1 MPQSLLLGFN
11 TLSPGSKS
19 NIIYLTYI
27 RNKYKY
33 QRMSKLLNSL
43 GFDKKPSETTV
54 VVAMSGGVDSSTVAG
69 MMKNEGYKVIGITL
83 KLYDDGKEV
92 AASKQCCSGQDIMDA
107 KRVANKLDI
116 EHKILY
122 FQNKF
127 KQGVID
133 NFVESYLKGE
143 TPIPCVQCNQ
153 TVKFKDLF
161 EVSKELKADAL
172 VTGHYVKSITKDN
185 TTNMYRAIDEN
196 RDQSYFL
203 FNTTR
208 QQLDY
213 LRFPL
218 GNLLKDKTR
227 EIAKNLDLNVADKP
241 DSQDICF
248 VPNGDYASVIQKF
261 RPDSFKKGNIKNL
274 EGKVIGVHEG
284 IINFTIGQRK
294 GIKVSDKEA
303 LYVLKINS
311 ENNEIIVGPKEH
323 LGKTKINL
331 KDINLLT
338 DKDDFKEN
346 IYCKVRSTGKLLEA
360 NVNFSDD
367 NKAEVNLAI
376 PEDGIS
382 PGQACV
388 FYNKDQFGYKVLG
401 GGWIKE

>member
-1 MPQSLLLGFN
+1 M
-11 TLSPGSKS
+11 
-19 NIIYLTYI
+19 
-27 RNKYKY
+27 NKE
-33 QRMSKLLNSL
+33 LNSIGL
-43 GFDKKPSETTV
+43 NKKPSDTKV

-69 MMKNEGYKVIGITL
+69 MMKKEGYDVIGITL
-83 KLYDDGKEV
+83 KLYDDAKQV
-92 AASKQCCSGQDIMDA
+92 AESKQCCSGQDIMDA
-107 KRVANKLDI
+107 KRVAQKLDI

-122 FQNKF
+122 YQNKF

-133 NFVESYLKGE
+133 NFVDSYLKGE

-161 EVSKELKADAL
+161 EVSKDLNADAL
-172 VTGHYVKSITKDN
+172 ITGHYVKSVTSN
-185 TTNMYRAIDEN
+185 NNTNMYRAIDEN

-208 QQLDY
+208 EQLDY

-218 GNLLKDKTR
+218 GGLHKNETR
-227 EIAKNLDLNVADKP
+227 EIAKKLDLNVADKP

-248 VPNGDYASVIQKF
+248 VPGGDYASVIQKF
-261 RPDSFKKGNIKNL
+261 RPDSFKKGNIKDLKGN
-274 EGKVIGVHEG
+274 VIGVHDG

-303 LYVLKINS
+303 LYVIKINS
-311 ENNEIIVGPKEH
+311 EKNEIIVGPKEY
-323 LGKTKINL
+323 LGKKDILL
-331 KDINLLT
+331 KDVNLLANEQE
-338 DKDDFKEN
+338 FKSS
-346 IYCKVRSTGKLLEA
+346 IFVKVRSTGKLLKA
-360 NVNFSDD
+360 NVNLSDQ
-367 NKAEVNLAI
+367 NGANVNLKN

-388 FYNKDQFGYKVLG
+388 FYNKDALGYKVLG